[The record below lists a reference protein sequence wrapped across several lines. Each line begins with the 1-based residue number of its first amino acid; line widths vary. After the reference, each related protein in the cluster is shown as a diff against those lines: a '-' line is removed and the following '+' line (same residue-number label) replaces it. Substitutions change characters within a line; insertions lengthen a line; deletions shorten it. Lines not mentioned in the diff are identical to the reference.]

1 MKVYLVM
8 FKDFLALAILTTRFV
23 QDDQR
28 FLDIWLK
35 YAAMSTR

>member
-8 FKDFLALAILTTRFV
+8 FLARAILTTRFV

-35 YAAMSTR
+35 YATMSSR